1 MKLFFLNMGLKGL
14 LTFVS
19 GGKEFDTNRLPCQY
33 VCSVLCNLKENENI
47 NLFKN
52 IFGTLS
58 I

>member
-1 MKLFFLNMGLKGL
+1 MGLKGL

-19 GGKEFDTNRLPCQY
+19 GGKEFDTNRLPSLY
-33 VCSVLCNLKENENI
+33 VYSVLCNLKENENI

>member
-19 GGKEFDTNRLPCQY
+19 GGKEFDTNRLPSLY
-33 VCSVLCNLKENENI
+33 VYSVLCNLKENENI